1 VTILADPETI
11 MVAHLTSILADRPE
25 VYAQGVTVSV
35 DAPVVKTGEVPGPRI
50 QVEDDG
56 TPAPRWPMTN
66 AATVRV
72 TCWASSRA
80 TSKQLGAL
88 VQSLVCGRSA
98 PAGAWSVK
106 QLTGPLRGY
115 DDTLKMHFA
124 SLTFRVSTR
133 PVG

>member
-25 VYAQGVTVSV
+25 VYAQGVTVS
-35 DAPVVKTGEVPGPRI
+35 GPRI